1 MHHTGSSRIRLIPM
15 SDDDANKD
23 WHLSKSIPLTLI
35 FAIAC
40 QTVALIW
47 FVASLRSD
55 VDNNAK
61 ELVRQD
67 TRITSLEEIV
77 QNQAVTMGR
86 IDENIKAIRVT
97 IEAMASK

>member
-1 MHHTGSSRIRLIPM
+1 M

-86 IDENIKAIRVT
+86 IDENIKAIRIT
-97 IEAMASK
+97 IEAIANK

>member
-1 MHHTGSSRIRLIPM
+1 M

-67 TRITSLEEIV
+67 TRISTLEEIV

-97 IEAMASK
+97 IEAIANK